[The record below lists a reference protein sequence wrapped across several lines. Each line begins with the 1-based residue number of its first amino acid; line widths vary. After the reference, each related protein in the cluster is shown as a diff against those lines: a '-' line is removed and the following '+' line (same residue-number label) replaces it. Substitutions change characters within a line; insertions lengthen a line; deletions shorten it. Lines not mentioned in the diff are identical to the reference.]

1 MLRISL
7 ACASMAVLLA
17 ACGQPEPEPE
27 TPAAP
32 PAETVTAPE
41 PAPEPLPAVEAS
53 AIPFTW
59 MGSDLVSSGLVTATP
74 SGDSA
79 IVTRAAPGEE
89 NSAGTTTGAR
99 AVYEAPAT
107 ADFSGMT
114 LLISITASSAS
125 DEPAPFTAAYS
136 TARKG
141 NSGWQSFEAGSDA
154 ETFTFE
160 YAVQAGP
167 VDDGPDYVGISVAE
181 GVELEVESVSV
192 SLVE

>member
-7 ACASMAVLLA
+7 ACASMAILLA
-17 ACGQPEPEPE
+17 ACGSPDPEPE

-32 PAETVTAPE
+32 LAETATPA
-41 PAPEPLPAVEAS
+41 PAPEPLPPVEAS
-53 AIPFTW
+53 AVPFSM
-59 MGSDLVSSGLVTATP
+59 MGNGLVSSGLVTATP

-79 IVTRAAPGEE
+79 IVTRAAEGAD
-89 NSAGTTTGAR
+89 NSAGQTTGAR
-99 AVYEAPAT
+99 TVYEAPAI

-114 LLISITASSAS
+114 LMISVVASSAT
-125 DEPAPFTAAYS
+125 DDPAPFDVAYS

-154 ETFTFE
+154 ETFSFE
-160 YAVQAGP
+160 YPVPAGP
-167 VDDGPDYVGISVAE
+167 VDNEADYIGISVAN
-181 GVELEVESVSV
+181 GVSLEVESVSV